1 LISETIV
8 LDEKG
13 KFDELVE
20 EKVVRILVEPKS
32 LMHVIGTKMDF
43 IDDKLRYANPVTL
56 KTLCL
61 FYESLCSSILTT
73 KVNAGVVNRS

>member
-1 LISETIV
+1 
-8 LDEKG
+8 
-13 KFDELVE
+13 
-20 EKVVRILVEPKS
+20 
-32 LMHVIGTKMDF
+32 MHVIGTKMDF

>member
-1 LISETIV
+1 M
-8 LDEKG
+8 
-13 KFDELVE
+13 
-20 EKVVRILVEPKS
+20 RILVEPKS

-61 FYESLCSSILTT
+61 FCISLLTDFETLLTLILCLIADESLCSSILTT